1 MINIHATAILVG
13 RAGLLFVGPSGSGKS
28 MLAFNCLAA
37 AQRGGAPAALV
48 ADDQVFLAA
57 EEAGIT
63 AYRPETIAGLIEI
76 RGSGIAEI
84 TSIPAAAMQLA
95 ILPVDLAVTERL
107 PPANENYDIAGI
119 GTLPLLRLDRLSREP
134 LAVIAAFHPDIGI
147 PTTRQA
153 RTTDF

>member
-37 AQRGGAPAALV
+37 ARRDGAAAALV

-63 AYRPETIAGLIEI
+63 AYRPDTIAGLIEI
-76 RGSGIAEI
+76 SGSGNAEM
-84 TSIPAAAMQLA
+84 TSIPAAEMQPATLH
-95 ILPVDLAVTERL
+95 VDLVTDTGTGQQERQW
-107 PPANENYDIAGI
+107 GQ
-119 GTLPLLRLDRLSREP
+119 R
-134 LAVIAAFHPDIGI
+134 
-147 PTTRQA
+147 
-153 RTTDF
+153 